1 MYVELFPSSENL
13 KAIHLSQ
20 YAKAREYIMEENVIL
35 LQGSAVLE
43 T

>member
-1 MYVELFPSSENL
+1 MGLFPSSESL

-20 YAKAREYIMEENVIL
+20 YAKAREYIMRENVIL
-35 LQGSAVLE
+35 LQGNAALD